1 MANTFRLKRSAVPGK
16 VPTTGDLQLGELALN
31 TNDGKLYTLKDNGTP
46 SVVEIGAGGAGVSD
60 GDKGDITV
68 SGGIWTIDSDVVT
81 YGKIQNVSTT
91 DRLLGRSS
99 AGAGDIEE
107 IICTAAGRNLLD
119 DANAAEQLTTLGAAA
134 VGQTTHVGTTAIAL
148 NRASAAQVL
157 TGINGIGFPA
167 TQVPSADANTLDDY
181 EEGTWTP
188 VIQGT
193 TVAGVAT
200 GYGGGTY
207 SRIGRMV
214 FVIGFYTWSA
224 HTGTGNLRIGGLPFT
239 LSDTLPMFLTYETL
253 TVSGTPFLQ
262 LIDNQT
268 YGNVL
273 TRPTAGGTPT
283 AVAMDTA
290 ATIYLTGCYR
300 SG

>member
-1 MANTFRLKRSAVPGK
+1 MSINFPSAPALNQTYSYSGRTWRWNGEGWALTTTALVNSDAIEDGAIVNADIAAAAGIVDTKLATISTAGKVANSATTATSANT
-16 VPTTGDLQLGELALN
+16 
-31 TNDGKLYTLKDNGTP
+31 
-46 SVVEIGAGGAGVSD
+46 
-60 GDKGDITV
+60 
-68 SGGIWTIDSDVVT
+68 
-81 YGKIQNVSTT
+81 
-91 DRLLGRSS
+91 
-99 AGAGDIEE
+99 
-107 IICTAAGRNLLD
+107 
-119 DANAAEQLTTLGAAA
+119 
-134 VGQTTHVGTTAIAL
+134 
-148 NRASAAQVL
+148 ASAIVARDASGNFSAATMSAQGL
-157 TGINGIGFPA
+157 AFPA
-167 TQVPSADANTLDDY
+167 TQIPSADANTLDDY

-193 TVAGVAT
+193 TSAGVAT
-200 GYGGGTY
+200 GFGAGTY

-224 HTGTGNLRIGGLPFT
+224 HTGTGNLRISGLPFT
-239 LSDTLPMFLTYETL
+239 LSDTVPMLLTYETL

-290 ATIYLTGCYR
+290 ATIYLAGCYR